1 MIVIGLTGSIAMGKS
16 TAAAALERLGVPVH
30 DADAEVHALLKPGS
44 EAYPA
49 LTAAFPYFSYPDLY
63 ARKKKG
69 CAAEISRE
77 ALGKLVFS
85 KDKEREKL
93 ESVLHPYVRAA
104 QSRFVRAQEK
114 AGRTVVA
121 LDIPLL
127 FETGADSRVDV
138 TITVTAPA
146 FLQEARAMKRPGMS
160 ARKLAAILRRQMP
173 DGEKRARADYI
184 VHSGLGRAYMMKE
197 LKIIVKEL
205 ERYA

>member
-30 DADAEVHALLKPGS
+30 DADAEVHGLLKPGS

-49 LTAAFPYFSYPDLY
+49 LTAAFPYFSYPFIYTRSKRGGAGIID
-63 ARKKKG
+63 RG
-69 CAAEISRE
+69 
-77 ALGKLVFS
+77 ALGHLAFS

-104 QSRFVRAQEK
+104 QNRFIQAQEK

-146 FLQEARAMKRPGMS
+146 FLQEARAMKRPGMT
-160 ARKLAAILRRQMP
+160 APKLAAILRRQMP

-184 VHSGLGRAYMMKE
+184 VHSGLGRAYMVKE
-197 LKIIVKEL
+197 LKAIVKEL
-205 ERYA
+205 DRHA

>member
-30 DADAEVHALLKPGS
+30 DADAEVHTLLKPGS

-49 LTAAFPYFSYPDLY
+49 LIAAFPYFSYPFIYTRSKQGGAGIID
-63 ARKKKG
+63 RG
-69 CAAEISRE
+69 
-77 ALGKLVFS
+77 ALGRLAFS

-104 QSRFVRAQEK
+104 QSRFVRAEEK
-114 AGRTVVA
+114 AGRALVA

-138 TITVTAPA
+138 TITVTAPS

-160 ARKLAAILRRQMP
+160 VSKLTAILRRQMP

-184 VHSGLGRAYMMKE
+184 VHSGLGRAYMVKE
-197 LKIIVKEL
+197 LKAIVKEL
-205 ERYA
+205 ERHA